1 MKLKDMNTMTVRFAC
16 EYNELD
22 ALAEF
27 LEKKAAEGWQLTS
40 KTGVSLGFRRS
51 ALRKVRVSVE
61 LVYYDDNDYDNDR
74 FIE

>member
-40 KTGVSLGFRRS
+40 KTGVS
-51 ALRKVRVSVE
+51 
-61 LVYYDDNDYDNDR
+61 
-74 FIE
+74 